1 MSGSH
6 LSKQFFEL
14 VKAIGESK
22 SKQEEDRIITK
33 EVEVL
38 KEKFT
43 KRAKPSDSKEYLV
56 RLMYCEMLGHD
67 GSFGYIH
74 AVQLSAQDNLI
85 HKKTA
90 YLACAQM
97 LRPDHELRFM
107 MVNQM
112 QRDLQSLNH
121 LQICTGLIALA
132 KLATKDMI
140 PAMVGLVAACLACS
154 IEQDRGPVLQMP
166 A

>member
-22 SKQEEDRIITK
+22 SKQEEDRIIVK

-38 KEKFT
+38 KEKFS
-43 KRAKPSDSKEYLV
+43 KKAKPAETKEYLV

-74 AVQLSAQDNLI
+74 AVQLSAREHLS

-112 QRDLQSLNH
+112 QRDLHPPFPSLESFSYTFDMPFTDILNS
-121 LQICTGLIALA
+121 LCYKSPCRNFPDSIALN
-132 KLATKDMI
+132 K
-140 PAMVGLVAACLACS
+140 
-154 IEQDRGPVLQMP
+154 
-166 A
+166 